1 MFTLQVSDEDIED
14 FEAEYRGSDQEACE
28 LLGLYAIHKGDM
40 DMVSS
45 SCITAAR
52 LHHAAC
58 GCGFCLT
65 ASALHSVCRAQLRL
79 SNLTP
84 DC

>member
-28 LLGLYAIHKGDM
+28 LLELYAIHKGDM
-40 DMVSS
+40 DMVSTT
-45 SCITAAR
+45 CIAVAR

-58 GCGFCLT
+58 GCSFCST

-79 SNLTP
+79 SNLSS